1 MSKFDIRNYTDKLR
15 LDGGTQQPDEASYLC
30 PVCGASNFKIRKS
43 NGYWNTF
50 SCTCGHT
57 EAGKREIRNALSPA
71 KPARPKQERNWTYF
85 DEGGIPIIK
94 VHRIDSGT
102 GERKFWQ
109 ESLVDGVAVR
119 DLSPR
124 VKPYMYKE
132 AKQALME
139 GHDVVYWVEG
149 ESCAD
154 ALWSLHLPAI
164 SILGGSKF
172 KTERDSDLF
181 KPDQIVLVPDLDLVG
196 IDYMKKVAGF
206 YKGCKIL
213 HPFPESHKWE
223 KPPENKG
230 VDIADWIGQGATVPE
245 IQKQL
250 ETTTD
255 AFITEAISLK
265 EKLENGLKKI
275 DKLDHLVRACALVTL
290 RTQLKLPD
298 PAFKALINT
307 MVDHELSGQPETFD
321 EIMALKTHKKPIIE
335 DLLAVGLTL
344 IAGDGHSGKSSFLY
358 ELIES
363 VSNGSTFAGQ
373 FNTKQMNTLI
383 VQKDETI
390 DDFVVKSR
398 RMDLQPDRNF
408 YRMKWNFHPL
418 MIPELINWI
427 LTWKIKVVVLDS
439 LYEIAGG
446 TEKDI
451 LSPEFGLFIY
461 RLNKIASKYNVAIIM
476 VHHLNR
482 HVEKGVERTDIT
494 PDDIYGSRYI
504 YNGSS
509 DVWGLLKNQIEGSL
523 DSKFTL
529 KSLKSRSSTI
539 AVNQTYIF
547 KGCETDWRFNYE
559 KMGSGTTTLKEI
571 KTNKGK
577 ILNLILTHPEHKFC
591 AKQVG
596 EELGITPNNA
606 GNSLQGLHNDGLVGR
621 KKPTEII
628 TGGNKPWLYY
638 AL

>member
-1 MSKFDIRNYTDKLR
+1 MSKFDIRNFTDKLR
-15 LDGGTQQPDEASYLC
+15 LDGGTQRQDEASYFC

-50 SCTCGHT
+50 SCDCAHT

-71 KPARPKQERNWTYF
+71 KPARPKQERVWTYF
-85 DEGGIPIIK
+85 DEGGIPLIK
-94 VHRIDSGT
+94 VHRYDSGD
-102 GERKFWQ
+102 GKRDFYQ
-109 ESLVDGVAVR
+109 ESLVEPEKPRTLAK
-119 DLSPR
+119 R

-132 AKQALME
+132 AKQALLQ
-139 GHDVVYWVEG
+139 GHEVVYWVEG

-172 KTERDSDLF
+172 FPERDSNLF
-181 KPDQIVLVPDLDLVG
+181 KPEELVLVPDLDKVG
-196 IDYMKKVAGF
+196 VDYMKKVAES

-223 KPPENKG
+223 NPPENKG
-230 VDIADWIGQGATVPE
+230 VDIADWIAQGATVPE

-290 RTQLKLPD
+290 RTQLRLPD

-307 MVDHELSGQPETFD
+307 MVDSDLTDQPETFD
-321 EIMALKTHKKPIIE
+321 EIMASKSHKKPIID

-363 VSNGSTFAGQ
+363 ISNGSKFAGQ
-373 FNTKQMNTLI
+373 FDTQQMNTLI

-427 LTWKIKVVVLDS
+427 LLWKVKVVVLDS

-482 HVEKGVERTDIT
+482 HTQKGVERTDIT
-494 PDDIYGSRYI
+494 PDDIFGSRYI

-509 DVWGLLKNQIEGSL
+509 DVWGLLKNQIEGSF

-539 AVNQTYIF
+539 TVGESFIF
-547 KGCETDWRFNYE
+547 KGSNTDWRFNYE

-577 ILNLILTHPEHKFC
+577 ILNLILTHPETKFS

-596 EELGITPNNA
+596 EELSITSNNA
-606 GNSLQGLHNDGLVGR
+606 GNSLQKLHDDGLVGR
-621 KKPTEII
+621 KKPSDMI
-628 TGGNKPWLYY
+628 TGGNLPWLYF